1 MLGER
6 PSIPKN
12 PITLGTFHC
21 VAHAAY
27 SAADSALTG
36 SIKGMRSNCMGQDFK
51 L

>member
-12 PITLGTFHC
+12 PFTLGTFHC
-21 VAHAAY
+21 VAHAAD
-27 SAADSALTG
+27 SAADSAVTG
-36 SIKGMRSNCMGQDFK
+36 SIKGMRSNCIGRAFE